1 MKNRMGAVLSGYFLK
16 KWVSEEN
23 PYIWLMPTI
32 LLLGVFYLW
41 PIIDVIRI
49 SFTNAHLF
57 KRTYN
62 FTFDT
67 IVEAFSTSGF
77 FETVWVTFIFVFV
90 SVVGQLVLGLILAVI
105 LRRATDRRLPGTTL
119 IKVAVLISWMI
130 PGVSAGISWNYL
142 LSEAS
147 VGFLNNALQSF
158 GYEPIRFLSDN
169 TNALISVCIANI
181 WKGTAFSMIVLYA
194 AVSTLPSNLYA
205 ASAVD
210 GARPWQQLIF
220 ITVPQMKAIITI
232 VLILITI
239 ATLNSLEIILALTG
253 GGPGRATEV
262 MSLFI
267 LNTVFSRGDIAL
279 GSVFAVVLMLISL
292 ALTFAY
298 MRLIELD
305 KE

>member
-1 MKNRMGAVLSGYFLK
+1 
-16 KWVSEEN
+16 
-23 PYIWLMPTI
+23 MPTT

-49 SFTNAHLF
+49 SFTNAHLH

-67 IVEAFSTSGF
+67 IVQAFSTSGF
-77 FETVWVTFIFVFV
+77 FETLWVTFIYVLA
-90 SVVGQLVLGLILAVI
+90 SVVGQLILGLILAVI

-119 IKVAVLISWMI
+119 VKIAILIPWMM

-147 VGFLNNALQSF
+147 VGFFNNALQSF
-158 GYEPIRFLSDN
+158 GYEPVRFLSDK
-169 TNALISVCIANI
+169 TNALISVSAANI
-181 WKGTAFSMIVLYA
+181 WKGTAFSMIVFYA

-210 GARPWQQLIF
+210 GAKPWQQLIF
-220 ITVPQMKAIITI
+220 ITFPQLKTIITI

-239 ATLNSLEIILALTG
+239 GTLNSLEIILALTG
-253 GGPGRATEV
+253 GGPGRSTEV
-262 MSLFI
+262 MSLYI
-267 LNTVFSRGDIAL
+267 LNTVFVRGDIAL
-279 GSVFAVVLMLISL
+279 GSVFAVILMLICL

>member
-1 MKNRMGAVLSGYFLK
+1 MLSGNVLK

-23 PYIWLMPTI
+23 PYMWLMPTI

-49 SFTNAHLF
+49 CFTNAHLF

-77 FETVWVTFIFVFV
+77 FETLWVTFIYVSV
-90 SVVGQLVLGLILAVI
+90 SVVGQLILGLILAVI

-119 IKVAVLISWMI
+119 IKIAILIPWMM

-147 VGFLNNALQSF
+147 VGFFNNTLQSF
-158 GYEPIRFLSDN
+158 GYEPVRFLSDK

-194 AVSTLPSNLYA
+194 AVSIVPSNLYA

-220 ITVPQMKAIITI
+220 ITLPQMKTIITI

-239 ATLNSLEIILALTG
+239 ATLNSLEIILSLTG
-253 GGPGRATEV
+253 AGRGGRRKLCRSSSSTPCSRAAT
-262 MSLFI
+262 SL
-267 LNTVFSRGDIAL
+267 LEA
-279 GSVFAVVLMLISL
+279 SL
-292 ALTFAY
+292 RSY
-298 MRLIELD
+298 
-305 KE
+305 

>member
-1 MKNRMGAVLSGYFLK
+1 MLGFFPK
-16 KWVSEEN
+16 KWVNEEN

-41 PIIDVIRI
+41 PVIDVIRI
-49 SFTNAHLF
+49 SFTDAHLF
-57 KRTYN
+57 RRTYT

-67 IVEAFSTSGF
+67 IFEAFSTRGF
-77 FETVWVTFIFVFV
+77 FETVWVTFVFV
-90 SVVGQLVLGLILAVI
+90 SVSVGGQLILGLILAVV
-105 LRRATDRRLPGTTL
+105 LRRATDRQLPGTTL
-119 IKVAVLISWMI
+119 IKVAVMISWMI

-147 VGFLNNALQSF
+147 IGFFNNALQVL

-194 AVSTLPSNLYA
+194 AVSTLPNNLYA

-210 GARPWQQLIF
+210 GAKPWQQLIF
-220 ITVPQMKAIITI
+220 ITLPQMKAIITI

-253 GGPGRATEV
+253 GGPGRSTEV

-267 LNTVFSRGDIAL
+267 LNTVFERGDIAL
-279 GSVFAVVLMLISL
+279 GSVFAVVLMMSCL
-292 ALTFAY
+292 ALTFGY

-305 KE
+305 EE

>member
-1 MKNRMGAVLSGYFLK
+1 MLSGNVLK

-23 PYIWLMPTI
+23 PYMWLMPTI

-49 SFTNAHLF
+49 CFTNAHLF

-77 FETVWVTFIFVFV
+77 FETLWVTFIYVSV
-90 SVVGQLVLGLILAVI
+90 SVVGQLILGLILAVI

-119 IKVAVLISWMI
+119 IKIAILIPWMM

-147 VGFLNNALQSF
+147 VGFFNNTLQSF
-158 GYEPIRFLSDN
+158 GYEPVRFLSDK

-194 AVSTLPSNLYA
+194 AVSIVPSNLYA

-220 ITVPQMKAIITI
+220 ITLPQMKTIITI

-239 ATLNSLEIILALTG
+239 ATLNSLEIILSLTG

-279 GSVFAVVLMLISL
+279 GSVFAVILMLICL

>member
-1 MKNRMGAVLSGYFLK
+1 MLSGNVLK

-23 PYIWLMPTI
+23 PYMWLMPTI

-49 SFTNAHLF
+49 CFTNAHLF

-77 FETVWVTFIFVFV
+77 FETLWVTFIYVSV
-90 SVVGQLVLGLILAVI
+90 SVVGQLILGLILAVI

-119 IKVAVLISWMI
+119 IKIAILIPWMM

-147 VGFLNNALQSF
+147 VGFFNNTLQSF
-158 GYEPIRFLSDN
+158 GYEPVRFLSDK

-181 WKGTAFSMIVLYA
+181 WKGTAFSMIVFYA
-194 AVSTLPSNLYA
+194 AVSIVPSNLYA

-210 GARPWQQLIF
+210 GAKPRQQLIF
-220 ITVPQMKAIITI
+220 ITLPQMKTIITI

-239 ATLNSLEIILALTG
+239 ATLNSLEIILSLTG
-253 GGPGRATEV
+253 GGPGRSTEV

-279 GSVFAVVLMLISL
+279 GSVFAVILMLICL

>member
-1 MKNRMGAVLSGYFLK
+1 MMLDYFLK

-23 PYIWLMPTI
+23 PYMWLMPTI

-57 KRTYN
+57 KRTYS

-77 FETVWVTFIFVFV
+77 FETVWVTFIFVSV
-90 SVVGQLVLGLILAVI
+90 SVVGQLILGLILAVI

-119 IKVAVLISWMI
+119 IKVTILISWMI

-147 VGFLNNALQSF
+147 VGFFNNALQSF

-181 WKGTAFSMIVLYA
+181 WKGTAFSMIVFYA
-194 AVSTLPSNLYA
+194 AVSTLPSILYA

-220 ITVPQMKAIITI
+220 ITMPQMKAIITI

-239 ATLNSLEIILALTG
+239 GTLNSLEIILALTG
-253 GGPGRATEV
+253 GGPGRSTEV

-267 LNTVFSRGDIAL
+267 LNTVFVRGNIAL
-279 GSVFAVVLMLISL
+279 GSVFAVILMLICL

>member
-77 FETVWVTFIFVFV
+77 FETVWVTFIFVSV
-90 SVVGQLVLGLILAVI
+90 SVVGQLILGLILAVI

-239 ATLNSLEIILALTG
+239 ATLNSLEIILALTR

>member
-1 MKNRMGAVLSGYFLK
+1 MGAVLSGYFLK

-77 FETVWVTFIFVFV
+77 FETVWVTFIFVSV
-90 SVVGQLVLGLILAVI
+90 SVVGQLILGLILAVI

-292 ALTFAY
+292 TLTFAY